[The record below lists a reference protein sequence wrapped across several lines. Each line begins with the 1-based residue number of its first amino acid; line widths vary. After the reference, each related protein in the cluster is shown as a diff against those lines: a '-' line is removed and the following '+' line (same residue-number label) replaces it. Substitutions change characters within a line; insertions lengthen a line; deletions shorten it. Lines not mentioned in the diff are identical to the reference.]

1 MSEIFYDK
9 NIFARNLQRLMDE
22 NRVKQADIARMLDVS
37 RSTVSAYCKG
47 MQMPR
52 MDKVEQLAQYF
63 AVSSSELIEPENA
76 IVTPLYA
83 SEEKPIVKLFDQL
96 NEQGQSQL
104 LDYGETLLK
113 NPEYQAAH
121 PSPVRHIR
129 HYLVPS
135 AAGYASPIEGEDF
148 ELVEWDN
155 SIPPGADFSISISGD
170 SMEPYIHDGQLVYV
184 RRDVSLSEF
193 DVGIFFVDGDVF
205 CKQWCVDY
213 SGTLYL
219 LSANE
224 KRQDA
229 NIVIP
234 RDSSRSCV
242 CFGKV
247 LLPERLPRPIYY

>member
-9 NIFARNLQRLMDE
+9 GIFARNLQRLMDE
-22 NRVKQADIARMLDVS
+22 KRVKQADIARLLEVS

-63 AVSSSELIEPENA
+63 AVSSSELIEPEKA
-76 IVTPLYA
+76 KIVPLFE
-83 SEEKPIVKLFDQL
+83 SDEKPIVKLFDQL
-96 NEQGQSQL
+96 NEQGQNEL
-104 LDYGETLLK
+104 LDYGEQLLK
-113 NPEYQAAH
+113 KPEYQLAQ
-121 PSPVRHIR
+121 PSPVRHIK

-135 AAGYASPIEGEDF
+135 AAGYASPIEGEDY
-148 ELVEWDN
+148 ELMEWD
-155 SIPPGADFSISISGD
+155 SSVPAGADFCISISGD
-170 SMEPYIHDGQLVYV
+170 SMEPFIHDGELVYV
-184 RRDVSLSEF
+184 RRDSPLNEF
-193 DVGIFFVDGDVF
+193 DVGIFFVDGNVF

-213 SGTLYL
+213 SGTLHL

-234 RDSSRSCV
+234 RDSSRSCI

-247 LLPERLPRPIYY
+247 LLKERLPRPFYY